1 MFDRVRVVLAEDSY
15 LVREGTRRV
24 LEDTGEVEVVAAV
37 SDADTLLDA
46 VARLGPDAV
55 ISDIRMPPNHR
66 MEGIEAARQIHKEH
80 PKVGVVILS
89 HHADEAYAFE
99 LLKEG
104 SAGLAYLLKDRVA
117 EPEELLRAL
126 RETCAGRSVIDSEVV
141 EALIAARAAQATSP
155 LRELTERELDVL
167 REMATGRSNA
177 AIGRRL
183 HLSDS
188 AVEKYAASIFAK
200 MGLSEEPDVHR
211 RVAAVLAFLDSSRIR
226 STQSFSRPLP

>member
-1 MFDRVRVVLAEDSY
+1 MPERLRVILAEDSY

-24 LEDTGEVEVVAAV
+24 LEDTGEVQVVAAV
-37 SDADTLLDA
+37 TDAATLLDA
-46 VARLGPDAV
+46 VSRLAPDAV
-55 ISDIRMPPNHR
+55 ISDIRMPPKHR
-66 MEGIEAARQIHKEH
+66 MEGIVAARQIHKEH

-99 LLKEG
+99 LLREG

-117 EPEELLRAL
+117 EPEELVRAL
-126 RETCAGRSVIDSEVV
+126 RETCAGRSVVDSEVV
-141 EALIAARAAQATSP
+141 ETLIAARAAQATSP
-155 LRELTERELDVL
+155 LRELTARELDVL
-167 REMATGRSNA
+167 REMATGRSNS

-188 AVEKYAASIFAK
+188 AIEKYATSIFAK

-211 RVAAVLAFLDSSRIR
+211 RVAAVLAFLDSSGTASSR
-226 STQSFSRPLP
+226 SFVPPSP

>member
-1 MFDRVRVVLAEDSY
+1 MSDPLRVVLAEDSY

-37 SDADTLLDA
+37 GDASTLLDA
-46 VARLGPDAV
+46 VARLAPDAV
-55 ISDIRMPPNHR
+55 ISDIRMPPSHR
-66 MEGIEAARQIHKEH
+66 MEGIDAARQIHKEH

-104 SAGLAYLLKDRVA
+104 SAGLAYLLKDRIA
-117 EPEELLRAL
+117 EPEELVRAL

-141 EALIAARAAQATSP
+141 EALIAGRTALATSP
-155 LRELTERELDVL
+155 LRELTARELDVL
-167 REMATGRSNA
+167 CEMATGRSNS

-188 AVEKYAASIFAK
+188 AIEKYATSIFAK
-200 MGLSEEPDVHR
+200 MGLSEEPEVHR
-211 RVAAVLAFLDSSRIR
+211 RVAAVLAFLNNAGDRTTKPTS
-226 STQSFSRPLP
+226 P

>member
-1 MFDRVRVVLAEDSY
+1 MSERVRVVLAEDSY

-37 SDADTLLDA
+37 GDADTLLDA
-46 VARLGPDAV
+46 VVRLGPDAV

-66 MEGIEAARQIHKEH
+66 MEGIEAARQIRKEH

-117 EPEELLRAL
+117 EPEELVRAL
-126 RETCAGRSVIDSEVV
+126 RETCAGRSVVDSEVV
-141 EALIAARAAQATSP
+141 EALIGARAAQATSP
-155 LRELTERELDVL
+155 LRELTARELDVL
-167 REMATGRSNA
+167 REMATGRSNS

-188 AVEKYAASIFAK
+188 AVEKYATSIFTK
-200 MGLSEEPDVHR
+200 MGLSEEPEVHR
-211 RVAAVLAFLDSSRIR
+211 RVAAVLAFLDSGRIR
-226 STQSFSRPLP
+226 SARSLSSP